1 MGKRYDEM
9 IGKILRTRTAQL
21 IWRLVHAVS
30 LKFVKEVKE

>member
-9 IGKILRTRTAQL
+9 IGKILRTRTLQL

-30 LKFVKEVKE
+30 LKFIKEAE